1 MSGNRIPVVTI
12 FLLVFTCSGIAAD
25 NIIHRQKSLYRNIV
39 VQESN
44 NQRCLI
50 FAVRKG
56 DKNQTCM
63 DLNDSK
69 RIVFPYV
76 RMIFAGLLVN
86 PEPRSMLIIGL
97 GGGTIPTAL
106 AELFPEVP
114 MDVVEIDPAVVEV
127 ARQFFDYKERT
138 GVTVHVLDARI
149 YIKRAGLLQKKY
161 DMVILD
167 AFTGDYIPE
176 HLMTKEF
183 LQETRTLL
191 TESGVLVANT
201 FSTSDL
207 YDHESVTYAAVFE
220 ELINFKMP
228 GTLNRVIITSRDS
241 LPSRRVLRDRAKQLA
256 SRLDTYSI
264 PITNYIPYLSKRK
277 DWRKNARP
285 LTDQFSP
292 ANLLQGRKALPD

>member
-1 MSGNRIPVVTI
+1 MSGNRIPVVTL
-12 FLLVFTCSGIAAD
+12 FLLAFTCSSFAED
-25 NIIHRQKSLYRNIV
+25 KIIHRQKSLYRNIV
-39 VQESN
+39 VQESI

-63 DLNDSK
+63 DLNDPR

-76 RMIFAGLLVN
+76 RMTFSGLLVN
-86 PEPRSMLIIGL
+86 PEPRSILILGL
-97 GGGTIPTAL
+97 GGGTIPTVL

-138 GVTVHVLDARI
+138 GVTVHVQDARI
-149 YIKRAGLLQKKY
+149 YIKRAGLLQKQY

-176 HLMTKEF
+176 HLMTMEF

-228 GTLNRVIITSRDS
+228 GTLNRVIITSRGS

-292 ANLLQGRKALPD
+292 ANLLQGRQTLPD